1 MSITTQAFKPTGRFN
16 TFRLTEHQAERTHA
30 KIDRCCSF
38 YYITCGSVYNVAQ
51 SAMVDAAAELRE
63 RPDIFRHRLKYNVR
77 RALAAYDVW
86 NGKMERQLADRY
98 QLWLDISDKVDEEMQ
113 PHITKLYWAI
123 KAVLM
128 KRNIPDYALRARCE
142 TALIVCHL
150 ARTYTDAVFAHMR
163 ETVGVDVGAF
173 FFTGADFSDVSHF
186 WEEAFSGYLATADG
200 QEKIDFNDDSNCR
213 LALDILE
220 RVLSEQ
226 KIFNH
231 AGAYALHRN
240 PDQWKHLDK
249 VDRMRLKKGL
259 PLVDEEGNALNPCI

>member
-1 MSITTQAFKPTGRFN
+1 MSTTTQAFKPTGCFN

-86 NGKMERQLADRY
+86 NRKMECQLADRY

-128 KRNIPDYALRARCE
+128 KRNIPDYAL
-142 TALIVCHL
+142 
-150 ARTYTDAVFAHMR
+150 
-163 ETVGVDVGAF
+163 
-173 FFTGADFSDVSHF
+173 
-186 WEEAFSGYLATADG
+186 
-200 QEKIDFNDDSNCR
+200 
-213 LALDILE
+213 
-220 RVLSEQ
+220 
-226 KIFNH
+226 
-231 AGAYALHRN
+231 HRN

-259 PLVDEEGNALNPCI
+259 SLVDEEGNALNPCI